1 MCELVGE
8 LLVQMGNRFKKVNER
23 EGEKLTFEVGS
34 GSLSVDSTVP
44 GQTCLCGGVV

>member
-23 EGEKLTFEVGS
+23 EGEKLTFELVVGA
-34 GSLSVDSTVP
+34 
-44 GQTCLCGGVV
+44 CLLTQQYQVKPVCVEE